1 MKHDALS
8 VTAMLVLAAF
18 VVERVTAGVLFLFS
32 FSATW
37 KQHFPN
43 PAAIA
48 DERQSFDAT
57 RKNKLAYFVLA
68 GSLVLLVVVLGP
80 EIRVL
85 HALDMTAPP
94 ILDAVLTWLLLV
106 AGSDRIAELVPARG
120 AESFEKKTKP
130 IRIEGEVTLVE
141 AKEKK
146 SSAIGS

>member
-1 MKHDALS
+1 MNALS

-18 VVERVTAGVLFLFS
+18 VVERVTAGVLFLLS
-32 FSATW
+32 FSETW

-48 DERQSFDAT
+48 NEKQSFDAT
-57 RKNKLAYFVLA
+57 RKNKLAYFVVA
-68 GSLVLLVVVLGP
+68 GSLVLVVVVLGP

-85 HALDMTAPP
+85 HALDVTAPP
-94 ILDAVLTWLLLV
+94 ILDAVLTWLVLV
-106 AGSDRIAELVPARG
+106 AGADRIADLVPARG
-120 AESFEKKTKP
+120 AGSFERETKP